1 MLSVDIYGYLRLP
14 GIHARVS
21 GVAAEKRRARP
32 NSRKQLSGKQKAEEC
47 RRWNQKDEERER
59 VNLRSQTSL
68 GEHQCLAHTVSR
80 VNELGM
86 SSNLLGGLE
95 KFCLQ
100 KLSQLTGVVLLVKY
114 QSPLLSSGAR
124 PLLFRFTL
132 STQPSFRS

>member
-1 MLSVDIYGYLRLP
+1 MLSVDIYDYLRLP

-21 GVAAEKRRARP
+21 GVAAEKRRAHP

-47 RRWNQKDEERER
+47 RIWNQKDEERER

-68 GEHQCLAHTVSR
+68 NEYQCLAHTVSR

-86 SSNLLGGLE
+86 SWNLLGGLE

-100 KLSQLTGVVLLVKY
+100 K
-114 QSPLLSSGAR
+114 
-124 PLLFRFTL
+124 
-132 STQPSFRS
+132 TQPAYRRSLVGKIPIAFALEWSSPPSL